1 MLDPDSL
8 NATLERFARSFSDA
22 EGVAETLKHP
32 RATVLPVTFDRAG
45 ELALAAL
52 ASISSGADARFVPE
66 HTLGEGGM
74 GVVHL
79 AEQATMGRKV
89 AVKTL
94 RQGIND
100 PQTAI
105 RVLRE
110 AWVTGT
116 LEHPNVVPVY
126 DVGLAS
132 GGSPLIVMK
141 RIEGSAWS
149 SLLVRPDEVSSRFGA
164 EDVLEWH
171 LRVLM
176 SVCNAVAFAHSR
188 GIIHRDLKPENVMI
202 GAFGEVYVVDWGL
215 ALSLHPDPSGRLP
228 GRDEAKDVAGTPAY
242 MAPEMLLGDPQAIS
256 EKTDVYLLGAIFYEI
271 FAGDAPHRGESM
283 PELVSSILLS
293 SPAFPETFPAE
304 AASIAKQAM
313 AGQPAQRYASVDA
326 LREAIVGY
334 LRHRDSRRLAHEARQ
349 SHKRLMALLSEPTN
363 EDQDLA
369 IFNLLGECRFGYRAA
384 LQAWPENKAARQ
396 GLDKA
401 LVAVAEHELASGDAA
416 AAGALLREV
425 SAPPAGL
432 AERVAHAEKSR
443 ASEDE
448 RLRQLE
454 RDLDPRTGTRTRTFI
469 GGLFGVGWTTVPIV
483 AFVAERQGADVGHG
497 PVIGASLGFLGIG
510 LLLYAW
516 ASDTLGRTLLNR
528 RLAAT
533 LGLHLFAQ
541 TCLAVGAYQAGLS
554 AKESS
559 LLHVF
564 SWMLTLLLLGIW
576 AERWFFA
583 PAAVDGLV
591 FLISSRYEGLL
602 FPLMG
607 AANIVFTAVLVIV
620 WFPRQ
625 DLARIEEQRRRLR
638 REARRH
644 LFLEARPE
652 PALPKPS
659 GQGGSRDSTG

>member
-1 MLDPDSL
+1 MLDSDSL
-8 NATLERFARSFSDA
+8 DAAVERFARSFSDA
-22 EGVAETLKHP
+22 DSVAETLKHP
-32 RATVLPVTFDRAG
+32 RATVSPETFDRAG
-45 ELALAAL
+45 GLALSAL

-66 HTLGEGGM
+66 QTLGEGGM
-74 GVVHL
+74 GIVHL

-100 PQTAI
+100 PKTAI

-110 AWVTGT
+110 AWVTGA

-141 RIEGSAWS
+141 RIEGSSWS
-149 SLLVRPDEVSSRFGA
+149 SLLARPDEVSSRFAA

-202 GAFGEVYVVDWGL
+202 GAFGEVYLVDWGL
-215 ALSLHPDPSGRLP
+215 ALSLRADPSGRLP
-228 GRDEAKDVAGTPAY
+228 GREEAKDVAGTPAY
-242 MAPEMLLGDPQAIS
+242 MAPEMLLGDPMAVS

-271 FAGDAPHRGESM
+271 FAGDAPHKGESM
-283 PELVSSILLS
+283 PQLVSSILLS
-293 SPAFPETFPAE
+293 NPAFPEAFPAE
-304 AASIAKQAM
+304 AVSIAKQAM
-313 AGQPAQRYASVDA
+313 AGNPAHRHASVDA
-326 LREAIVGY
+326 LREAVVGY

-349 SHKRLMALLSEPTN
+349 SQKRLMALLAEPSN

-384 LQAWPENKAARQ
+384 LQAWPENKAAQQ
-396 GLDKA
+396 GLDRA
-401 LVAVAEHELASGDAA
+401 LVAVAEHELASGGAA
-416 AAGALLREV
+416 AASALLREV
-425 SAPPAGL
+425 VTAPAGL
-432 AERVAHAEKSR
+432 AGRGAQAGKR
-443 ASEDE
+443 TASEGE

-483 AFVAERQGADVGHG
+483 AFVAERGGSAPGHG
-497 PVIGASLGFLGIG
+497 PLIGMSLGFLGIG

-528 RLAAT
+528 RLAST

-554 AKESS
+554 PKDSA
-559 LLHVF
+559 LFHVF

-583 PAAVDGLV
+583 PAAVDGIV

-602 FPLMG
+602 FPLMS
-607 AANIVFTAVLVIV
+607 AANVVFTAVLVTV

-638 REARRH
+638 REARRL
-644 LFLEARPE
+644 LFLEGRPE
-652 PALPKPS
+652 PSKPTS
-659 GQGGSRDSTG
+659 RGRGASRDSSG